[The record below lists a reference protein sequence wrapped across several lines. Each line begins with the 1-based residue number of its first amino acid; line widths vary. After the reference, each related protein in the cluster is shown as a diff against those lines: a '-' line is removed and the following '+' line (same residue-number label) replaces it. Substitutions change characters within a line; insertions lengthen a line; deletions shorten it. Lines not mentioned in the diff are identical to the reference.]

1 VKEKFDATEYRDLS
15 TRVSPTHAEIARYFS
30 VSVSTVYRWYYGET
44 KVPVSVI
51 KALKLL
57 LKEQ

>member
-1 VKEKFDATEYRDLS
+1 MKDKYDATEYRDLS

-30 VSVSTVYRWYYGET
+30 VSVRTVYRWYYGET
-44 KVPVSVI
+44 KVPVSVV
-51 KALKLL
+51 KALTLL

>member
-1 VKEKFDATEYRDLS
+1 MKDKFDATEYRDLS

-30 VSVSTVYRWYYGET
+30 VSVRTVYRWYYGET

-57 LKEQ
+57 LKER